1 MPIPAETQKLMR
13 LLSQVI
19 LSDGHIYETEIEA
32 LIQGVITL
40 ELKDEMGTLLSEE
53 SIGQWFNDYLQD
65 LNKTWSK
72 TPQDIVLTQLILS
85 LSEWPNKQAVVD
97 TLEKISL
104 SDGDYHIEEK
114 KLISIVKAYWQFDGL
129 NAPNSKIIN

>member
-1 MPIPAETQKLMR
+1 MR

-19 LSDGHIYETEIEA
+19 LADGHIYETETEA
-32 LIQGVITL
+32 LIQGVIALKL
-40 ELKDEMGTLLSEE
+40 EDETGVLLSEVN
-53 SIGQWFNDYLQD
+53 IGQWFNDYLQD

-72 TPQDIVLTQLILS
+72 TRQDIVLTQLILS
-85 LSEWPNKQAVVD
+85 LSEWPNKHAVVD

-114 KLISIVKAYWQFDGL
+114 KLISIVKAYWQFEGL
-129 NAPNSKIIN
+129 NAPDSKIIS